1 MGLSIGCGGSA
12 VSQFLPGDLVQF
24 QPGVA
29 IWNTKDLPSSVIGR
43 TDENGICVLLEERHD
58 EVEVKVLFS
67 DGLIGWVRKR
77 VMRFCDEQ
85 G

>member
-1 MGLSIGCGGSA
+1 
-12 VSQFLPGDLVQF
+12 
-24 QPGVA
+24 
-29 IWNTKDLPSSVIGR
+29 VIGR

-58 EVEVKVLFS
+58 EVQVLCPG
-67 DGLIGWVRKR
+67 GLVGWVSKR

>member
-1 MGLSIGCGGSA
+1 M
-12 VSQFLPGDLVQF
+12 SQFLPGDLVQF

-29 IWNTKDLPSSVIGR
+29 IWNTKDSPSSVIGR

>member
-1 MGLSIGCGGSA
+1 MTR
-12 VSQFLPGDLVQF
+12 GDIVRF

-29 IWNTKDLPSSVIGR
+29 IWDVKSSPSSVIGR
-43 TDENGICVLLEERHD
+43 TDEKSIYIFLDGGND
-58 EVEVKVLFS
+58 EVQVLCPC
-67 DGLIGWVRKR
+67 GLVGWVSRR

>member
-12 VSQFLPGDLVQF
+12 VNKGDLVQF

-29 IWNTKDLPSSVIGR
+29 IWNTKESPSSVIGR

-58 EVEVKVLFS
+58 EVKVLFS
-67 DGLIGWVRKR
+67 DGLVGWVSRR
-77 VMRFCDEQ
+77 VMRLNH
-85 G
+85 GSR